1 MTLRLSILDQ
11 SPIPAGGAPAE
22 ALIATL
28 QLARSAEDLGYHR
41 FWVAEHHGA
50 AGFAGT
56 APEIMVASL
65 LEHTRRLRIGSGGVL
80 LPRYDPRKV
89 AEVFR
94 VLGAL
99 HPGRVDLGIGRAG
112 GISRDFPRR
121 LAEVIDLLGK
131 PYPGYIPPTV
141 WLLGAGSGSAR
152 VAGALGTRY
161 AFAHFLSPQLST
173 AALDAFHG
181 STLHA
186 PMLSALAVRVV
197 VANTEAKAR
206 ELTAGFLLWRSR
218 KDLGH
223 NEPFPRPPRFAAT
236 AGPPRRT
243 RESATA
249 AGSWWPGPP
258 SGQDRTHRTRPCPP
272 GRRDHRQY
280 AHPRPDRP
288 AALVRAAGGGFP
300 TRPESLGTGCRRA
313 VPSTQGTAAAAE
325 SGRAE
330 QHAEETRAPT
340 QPRPASAARSGGMLL
355 GALFAPLFR
364 KPSRPRWRCR

>member
-41 FWVAEHHGA
+41 FWVAEHHGT

-65 LEHTRRLRIGSGGVL
+65 LAHTRRLRIGSGGVL
-80 LPRYDPRKV
+80 LPRYEPRKV

-112 GISRDFPRR
+112 GVSRDFPRR
-121 LAEVIDLLGK
+121 FAEVIDLLGK

-141 WLLGAGSGSAR
+141 RLLGAGSGSAR
-152 VAGALGTRY
+152 LAGALGTRY

-186 PMLSALAVRVV
+186 PVQSALAVRVV

-223 NEPFPRPPRFAAT
+223 NEPFPSPAT
-236 AGPPRRT
+236 VRSHSWTAEEDARVGHRSRQLVAGTPH
-243 RESATA
+243 
-249 AGSWWPGPP
+249 
-258 SGQDRTHRTRPCPP
+258 QVK
-272 GRRDHRQY
+272 
-280 AHPRPDRP
+280 
-288 AALVRAAGGGFP
+288 AALIGLARAHRVDEIIVNTLTHDP
-300 TRPESLGTGCRRA
+300 LDRLRSYELL
-313 VPSTQGTAAAAE
+313 AE
-325 SGRAE
+325 AF
-330 QHAEETRAPT
+330 QLAPK
-340 QPRPASAARSGGMLL
+340 A
-355 GALFAPLFR
+355 
-364 KPSRPRWRCR
+364 

>member
-11 SPIPAGGAPAE
+11 SPIPVGGAPAE
-22 ALIATL
+22 ALIATRR
-28 QLARSAEDLGYHR
+28 LARSADGLGYHR

-56 APEIMVASL
+56 APEIMIASL

-80 LPRYDPRKV
+80 LPRYEPRKV

-112 GISRDFPRR
+112 GIARDFPRR
-121 LAEVIDLLGK
+121 FAEVIDLLGK

-152 VAGALGTRY
+152 LAGALGTRY

-181 STLHA
+181 STPHA
-186 PMLSALAVRVV
+186 PTQSALAVRVV
-197 VANTEAKAR
+197 VADTEVKAR

-223 NEPFPRPPRFAAT
+223 NEPFPSPAT
-236 AGPPRRT
+236 VRGHSWTAEEEARVDHSSQQLVAGTP
-243 RESATA
+243 
-249 AGSWWPGPP
+249 
-258 SGQDRTHRTRPCPP
+258 Q
-272 GRRDHRQY
+272 QVK
-280 AHPRPDRP
+280 
-288 AALVRAAGGGFP
+288 AALIGLARAHRVDEIIVNTLTHDPLDRLRSYELLAEAFQ
-300 TRPESLGTGCRRA
+300 L
-313 VPSTQGTAAAAE
+313 VPKA
-325 SGRAE
+325 
-330 QHAEETRAPT
+330 
-340 QPRPASAARSGGMLL
+340 
-355 GALFAPLFR
+355 
-364 KPSRPRWRCR
+364 

>member
-22 ALIATL
+22 ALIDTL

-80 LPRYDPRKV
+80 LPRYEPRKV

-112 GISRDFPRR
+112 GVSRDFPRR
-121 LAEVIDLLGK
+121 FAEVIDLLGK

-152 VAGALGTRY
+152 LADALGTRY

-186 PMLSALAVRVV
+186 PVQSALAVRVV

-223 NEPFPRPPRFAAT
+223 NEPFPSPAT
-236 AGPPRRT
+236 VRSHSWTAEEDARVGHSSRQLVAGTPH
-243 RESATA
+243 
-249 AGSWWPGPP
+249 
-258 SGQDRTHRTRPCPP
+258 QVK
-272 GRRDHRQY
+272 
-280 AHPRPDRP
+280 
-288 AALVRAAGGGFP
+288 AALIGLARAHRVDEIIVNTLTHDP
-300 TRPESLGTGCRRA
+300 LDRLRSYELL
-313 VPSTQGTAAAAE
+313 AE
-325 SGRAE
+325 AF
-330 QHAEETRAPT
+330 QLAPK
-340 QPRPASAARSGGMLL
+340 A
-355 GALFAPLFR
+355 
-364 KPSRPRWRCR
+364 

>member
-28 QLARSAEDLGYHR
+28 QLARSAECLGYHR

-65 LEHTRRLRIGSGGVL
+65 LENTRRLRIGSGGVL
-80 LPRYDPRKV
+80 LPRYEPRKV

-112 GISRDFPRR
+112 GIARDFPRR
-121 LAEVIDLLGK
+121 FAEVIDLLGK

-152 VAGALGTRY
+152 LAGALGTRY

-173 AALDAFHG
+173 AALDTFHG
-181 STLHA
+181 SGTVHA
-186 PMLSALAVRVV
+186 STRSALAVRVV
-197 VANTEAKAR
+197 VADTEAKAQ

-223 NEPFPRPPRFAAT
+223 NEPFPSPAT
-236 AGPPRRT
+236 VRSHSWTAEEDARVGHSGRQLVAGTPH
-243 RESATA
+243 
-249 AGSWWPGPP
+249 
-258 SGQDRTHRTRPCPP
+258 QVK
-272 GRRDHRQY
+272 
-280 AHPRPDRP
+280 
-288 AALVRAAGGGFP
+288 AALIGLARAHQVDEIIVNTLTHDP
-300 TRPESLGTGCRRA
+300 VDRLRSYELL
-313 VPSTQGTAAAAE
+313 AE
-325 SGRAE
+325 TF
-330 QHAEETRAPT
+330 QLAPK
-340 QPRPASAARSGGMLL
+340 A
-355 GALFAPLFR
+355 
-364 KPSRPRWRCR
+364 

>member
-11 SPIPAGGAPAE
+11 SPIPVGGAPAE
-22 ALIATL
+22 ALIATRR
-28 QLARSAEDLGYHR
+28 LARSADGLGYHR

-50 AGFAGT
+50 AGLAGT
-56 APEIMVASL
+56 APEIMIASP

-80 LPRYDPRKV
+80 LPRYEPRKV

-112 GISRDFPRR
+112 GIARDFPRR
-121 LAEVIDLLGK
+121 FAEVIDLLGK

-152 VAGALGTRY
+152 LAGALGTRY
-161 AFAHFLSPQLST
+161 AFAHFLSPQMST

-186 PMLSALAVRVV
+186 PTQSALAVRVV
-197 VANTEAKAR
+197 VADTEVKAR

-223 NEPFPRPPRFAAT
+223 NEPFPSPAT
-236 AGPPRRT
+236 VRGHSWTAEEDARVHHSSQQLVAGTP
-243 RESATA
+243 
-249 AGSWWPGPP
+249 
-258 SGQDRTHRTRPCPP
+258 Q
-272 GRRDHRQY
+272 QVK
-280 AHPRPDRP
+280 
-288 AALVRAAGGGFP
+288 AALIGLARAHRVDEIIVDTLTHDPLDRLRSYELLAEAFQ
-300 TRPESLGTGCRRA
+300 L
-313 VPSTQGTAAAAE
+313 VPKA
-325 SGRAE
+325 
-330 QHAEETRAPT
+330 
-340 QPRPASAARSGGMLL
+340 
-355 GALFAPLFR
+355 
-364 KPSRPRWRCR
+364 

>member
-28 QLARSAEDLGYHR
+28 QLARSAERFGYHR

-65 LEHTRRLRIGSGGVL
+65 LENTRRLRIGSGGVL
-80 LPRYDPRKV
+80 LPRYEPRKV
-89 AEVFR
+89 AEVFS

-112 GISRDFPRR
+112 GIARDFPRR
-121 LAEVIDLLGK
+121 FAEVIDLLGK
-131 PYPGYIPPTV
+131 PYPGYTPPTV

-152 VAGALGTRY
+152 LAGALGTSY

-181 STLHA
+181 SSTPHA
-186 PMLSALAVRVV
+186 PTQGALAVRVV
-197 VANTEAKAR
+197 VAVTEVKAQ

-223 NEPFPRPPRFAAT
+223 NEPFPSPAT
-236 AGPPRRT
+236 VRSHRWTAQEDARVGNSSRQLVAGTPHQVKVALIGLARAHQVDEIIVNTLTHDPV
-243 RESATA
+243 
-249 AGSWWPGPP
+249 
-258 SGQDRTHRTRPCPP
+258 DRLRS
-272 GRRDHRQY
+272 Y
-280 AHPRPDRP
+280 E
-288 AALVRAAGGGFP
+288 L
-300 TRPESLGTGCRRA
+300 L
-313 VPSTQGTAAAAE
+313 AE
-325 SGRAE
+325 AF
-330 QHAEETRAPT
+330 QLAPK
-340 QPRPASAARSGGMLL
+340 A
-355 GALFAPLFR
+355 
-364 KPSRPRWRCR
+364 

>member
-11 SPIPAGGAPAE
+11 SPIPAGGTPAE

-28 QLARSAEDLGYHR
+28 QLARRAESLGYHR

-65 LEHTRRLRIGSGGVL
+65 LEHTRQLRIGSGGVL
-80 LPRYDPRKV
+80 LPRYKPLKV

-112 GISRDFPRR
+112 GAARDFPQRF
-121 LAEVIDLLGK
+121 AEVIDLLGT
-131 PYPGYIPPTV
+131 PYPGYIPPPV

-152 VAGALGTRY
+152 LAGALGIRY
-161 AFAHFLSPQLST
+161 AFAHFLMPQLST

-186 PMLSALAVRVV
+186 PAQSALAVRVV
-197 VANTEAKAR
+197 VADTEAKAR

-223 NEPFPRPPRFAAT
+223 NEPFPSPAT
-236 AGPPRRT
+236 VR
-243 RESATA
+243 SH
-249 AGSWWPGPP
+249 SW
-258 SGQDRTHRTRPCPP
+258 T
-272 GRRDHRQY
+272 
-280 AHPRPDRP
+280 
-288 AALVRAAGGGFP
+288 
-300 TRPESLGTGCRRA
+300 
-313 VPSTQGTAAAAE
+313 
-325 SGRAE
+325 
-330 QHAEETRAPT
+330 AEEDARAGHNSQQLVAGTPHEVKAELT
-340 QPRPASAARSGGMLL
+340 ALARAHRVDEIIVNTLTHDPLDRLRSYELLAEAFQLAPRA
-355 GALFAPLFR
+355 
-364 KPSRPRWRCR
+364 

>member
-80 LPRYDPRKV
+80 LPRYEPRKV

-121 LAEVIDLLGK
+121 FAEVIDLLGK

-141 WLLGAGSGSAR
+141 WLL
-152 VAGALGTRY
+152 
-161 AFAHFLSPQLST
+161 
-173 AALDAFHG
+173 AA
-181 STLHA
+181 
-186 PMLSALAVRVV
+186 
-197 VANTEAKAR
+197 
-206 ELTAGFLLWRSR
+206 
-218 KDLGH
+218 
-223 NEPFPRPPRFAAT
+223 
-236 AGPPRRT
+236 
-243 RESATA
+243 
-249 AGSWWPGPP
+249 
-258 SGQDRTHRTRPCPP
+258 
-272 GRRDHRQY
+272 
-280 AHPRPDRP
+280 
-288 AALVRAAGGGFP
+288 
-300 TRPESLGTGCRRA
+300 
-313 VPSTQGTAAAAE
+313 
-325 SGRAE
+325 
-330 QHAEETRAPT
+330 
-340 QPRPASAARSGGMLL
+340 
-355 GALFAPLFR
+355 
-364 KPSRPRWRCR
+364 